1 MSMTREESM
10 LASRLVDLSKQAYHK
25 GIVTFSNF
33 LNLNEQNI
41 FHTCIPSLYGG
52 YHIWGGYQYA
62 ERQIIAFLPD
72 ALLLRPEYPI
82 VCLKIEPLHH
92 KFAESLSHRDV
103 LGSLMSL
110 GIERGTTGDILVK
123 DNRIYI
129 FCIRKISAFIME
141 ELTRIR
147 HTAVRIEVADIT
159 EPEFGPVLKHM
170 EGTVTS
176 NRLDALLAAM
186 CRISRSQAVELISR
200 GNVFINGKQAVSAS
214 GSLSPEEII
223 SVRGVG
229 RFRFEEQTG
238 ETRKGRM
245 RISYSKYI

>member
-10 LASRLVDLSKQAYHK
+10 LARRLVDLSKQAYHK
-25 GIVTFSNF
+25 GIVTFSAF

-41 FHTCIPSLYGG
+41 FHACIPELYGG
-52 YHIWGGYQYA
+52 YHIWGGYQHA

-82 VCLKIEPLHH
+82 VCCKIEPLHH
-92 KFAESLSHRDV
+92 KFAEALSHRDV

-110 GIERGTTGDILVK
+110 GIERATIGDILVK
-123 DNRIYI
+123 DNLIYM
-129 FCIRKISAFIME
+129 FCTRQISAFIME

-147 HTAVRIEVADIT
+147 HTAIRIGIADIT
-159 EPEFGPVLKHM
+159 EPDFGPALEHM
-170 EGTVTS
+170 EGTVAS

-186 CRISRSQAVELISR
+186 CRISRSQAIDLIAR
-200 GNVFINGKQAVSAS
+200 GNVFINGKQTVSAS
-214 GSLSPEEII
+214 ASLKPWEIV

-229 RFRFEEQTG
+229 RFRLEDYVG